1 MELESNRRNP
11 WSLVI
16 AVGIALSLCAAGCS
30 TTVESQPEAAKA
42 VESGGTLPASV
53 TGFLG
58 QDASKLAPGPKG
70 GAALVWVN
78 PNAQWAS
85 YTKILLDPVQF
96 WAAAD
101 SKVSTSDQQIL
112 TEYFYNSL
120 NTNIPQNGFTLAD
133 QPGPGVIRLQ
143 VALMDATTA
152 VPGLRTISVV
162 VPQARVLNLAQS
174 MATDSYAFVGSA
186 EAEMKATDSVSGDLL
201 AEAVDQRA
209 GGMGLKSAASFQW
222 GDAQNA
228 MDYWA
233 QTIPQRLSKLKSGTE
248 TTAVKSQ

>member
-1 MELESNRRNP
+1 MNN
-11 WSLVI
+11 SLQKKMI
-16 AVGIALSLCAAGCS
+16 AGIAAASLAAVLVAAGCS
-30 TTVESQPEAAKA
+30 TTVQSAPAAAQA
-42 VESGGTLPASV
+42 VQSGGPLPSSV

-58 QDASKLAPGPKG
+58 PDASKLAPGPEG
-70 GAALVWVN
+70 GAALAWID

-85 YTKILLDPVQF
+85 YTKIQLLPVEF

-101 SKVSTSDQQIL
+101 SKVSAADQATL
-112 TEYFYNSL
+112 TEYFYNQL
-120 NTNIPQNGFTLAD
+120 QTNLSKSFTMVD
-133 QPGPGVIRLQ
+133 QPGPGVMTLH

-152 VPGLRTISVV
+152 VPGLRTISVI

-186 EAEMKATDSVSGDLL
+186 EAEMKVTDSVTGTTL

-233 QTIPQRLSKLKSGTE
+233 EKIPNRILQLQGKSPQ
-248 TTAVKSQ
+248 S